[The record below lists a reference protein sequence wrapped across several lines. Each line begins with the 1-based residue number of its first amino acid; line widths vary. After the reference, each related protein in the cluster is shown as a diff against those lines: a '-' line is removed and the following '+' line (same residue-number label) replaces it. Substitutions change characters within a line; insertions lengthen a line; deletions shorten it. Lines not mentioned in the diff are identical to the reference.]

1 MTAFNSGPS
10 IKLYRKI
17 SNWFNF
23 DKNNVLQVY
32 SGKIDIGQHISSTLA
47 LISSKITGINYD
59 QVEIIKLNTDI
70 SPNEG
75 KTASSLSVPDS
86 GSAIKAASFTLRKSF
101 LKYSLQTL
109 KVDIDEIIFDNGIIK
124 DINSNRSV
132 SYWDFANTK
141 EFNELI
147 IPEEFD
153 ENEIKEFNYKNNQKI
168 ETKTIHDI
176 VSGKYSYVHDL
187 KFPKMLHARII
198 RPPNYYSKF
207 VKIINEIEDKLIE
220 LDIKL
225 IVKGSFLA
233 ILSPDE
239 FLVVKYLEIIKQ
251 NIVWEELRDLSY
263 NNIYKSLKEND
274 RDTLLVK
281 SGGQA
286 FYEAIPIIKDF
297 KDKSCTTLT
306 SEYKKGYLM
315 HGPIGPSAACSIF
328 SNNKFIIYSHSQ
340 ALYDLKLSCSEYFGV
355 NPENVTLKFIP
366 GSGCYGHNGADDV
379 AFEAG
384 LLSKEFPDT
393 HVLLKWTRQDEHCW
407 EPYGSASLNKL
418 TGVINDKGKIIYWSN
433 EVFSDTYMT
442 RPSNTELDNFI
453 SYNLVNNHFI
463 KRKSTPKTNA
473 HMGIHRNLDPLY
485 DFGETRLIK
494 NLVHDLP
501 LRTSALRTLGAFS
514 NVVALE
520 CFINEIAKIKNIDP
534 FEIRINH
541 LSDERAIGVI
551 KNLRDQMTKEIQ
563 KEGLHRGIGFSR
575 YKNSAAFCAV
585 GVELKVNDDLEIKL
599 INAWIS
605 VDAGEVAYEDGI
617 KAQVEGGFIQAASW
631 SLYEEVKFDTKEI
644 ISIDWDTYQIIGFD
658 NIPNIKT
665 NVLDK
670 EGLPYLG
677 VGEVVAGPTGA
688 AISNAISDALGQTIK
703 TMPFTKEIITKEL
716 LET

>member
-109 KVDIDEIIFDNGIIK
+109 KVDVDEIIFDNGIIK

-168 ETKTIHDI
+168 EIKTIHDI
-176 VSGKYSYVHDL
+176 VSGKYSYVHDM

-328 SNNKFIIYSHSQ
+328 SNNKFTIYSHSQ

-453 SYNLVNNHFI
+453 SYKLVNNHFV

-485 DFGETRLIK
+485 DFGETRLVK

-520 CFINEIAKIKNIDP
+520 CFINEIAKTKNIDP

-644 ISIDWDTYQIIGFD
+644 ISIDWDTYKIIGFD

-665 NVLDK
+665 DVLDK

>member
-47 LISSKITGINYD
+47 LICSKITGINYD

-109 KVDIDEIIFDNGIIK
+109 KVDVDEIIFDNGIIK

-168 ETKTIHDI
+168 EIKTIHDI
-176 VSGKYSYVHDL
+176 VSGKYSYVHDM

-207 VKIINEIEDKLIE
+207 VEIINEIEDKLIE

-328 SNNKFIIYSHSQ
+328 SNNKFTIYSHSQ

-355 NPENVTLKFIP
+355 DPENVTLKFIP

-453 SYNLVNNHFI
+453 SYKLVNNHFV

-514 NVVALE
+514 NIVALE
-520 CFINEIAKIKNIDP
+520 CFINEIAKTKNIDP

-644 ISIDWDTYQIIGFD
+644 ISIDWDTYKIIGFD

-665 NVLDK
+665 DVLDK